1 MNWDPL
7 HDLVA
12 LHERGERRP
21 PGGDGAWTPLVD
33 LLETDAAFLIVA
45 ELPGLGSDDFTIT
58 ATADRLVLAG
68 TRRAAGPTPR
78 RFLRLERGHGRF
90 SRSFAFASPI
100 DVRGVAAHFD
110 AGLLQITVPKASAG
124 GDRRIE
130 VR

>member
-21 PGGDGAWTPLVD
+21 PSGDGAWMPLVD
-33 LLETDAAFLIVA
+33 LLETDGAFLIVA
-45 ELPGLGSDDFTIT
+45 ELPGLGADDFTIT
-58 ATADRLVLAG
+58 ATADRLVLSGARRSAG
-68 TRRAAGPTPR
+68 TAAQ
-78 RFLRLERGHGRF
+78 RFLRLERGQGRF

-100 DVRGVAAHFD
+100 DARAISAHFD
-110 AGLLQITVPKASAG
+110 AGLLQITVPKANG
-124 GDRRIE
+124 GSDRRIE